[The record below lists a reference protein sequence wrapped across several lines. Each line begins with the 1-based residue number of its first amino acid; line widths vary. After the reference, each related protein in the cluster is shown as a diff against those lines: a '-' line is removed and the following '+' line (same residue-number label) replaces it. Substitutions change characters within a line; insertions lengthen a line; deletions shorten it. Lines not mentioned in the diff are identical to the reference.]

1 MTVAW
6 DEAKRA
12 SNLAKHGVDFA
23 TLQAADF
30 STAWVRADTRM
41 DYGEVRLFALVPIAD
56 RLHALVYTVET
67 RAVRIIS
74 LRLASQK
81 EVAAYVR
88 EAEIDSADT

>member
-1 MTVAW
+1 MMVAW

-23 TLQAADF
+23 ILQAADF
-30 STAWVRADTRM
+30 SAAWVRADTSM
-41 DYGEVRLFALVPIAD
+41 DYGEVRLFALVPIPD

-67 RAVRIIS
+67 RAVRIIN

-81 EVAAYVR
+81 EVAAYVH
-88 EAEIDSADT
+88 EPEIDSAYA

>member
-23 TLQAADF
+23 IVKAAHF
-30 STAWVRADTRM
+30 RAALVHADTRV

-56 RLHALVYTVET
+56 RLHALVYTIET

-88 EAEIDSADT
+88 ETETDSTDA